1 MLAGL
6 LAHLSLAPAAL
17 APAGLDAA
25 RLTFHSEGL
34 ATLNAVLAL
43 VMFGIALDLRLAD
56 FRKLLVAPRPAVVGL
71 LAQVVL
77 LPALSFALALL
88 LRPPPSVA
96 LGMLLVA
103 ACPGGPMSN
112 FMTHL
117 ARGNTELSVAL
128 TTATTAAALLTTPL
142 NLAFWAG
149 LHPDAAPLLRSV
161 ALDPA
166 DMLRT
171 IGVVIAGP
179 LALGMVIAWRW
190 PAIAARLR
198 GPLRALSLLVF
209 VAMLILAI
217 RSNFAPFWAHVLTIL
232 GVVVLHNGL
241 AFAAGYGAARAAGL
255 APRDRRAITIEVGI
269 QNAGLALLITVDF
282 FSGLGGMALVAA
294 CWGVWHLIAGFAL
307 VGFWRLRDRR
317 RAA

>member
-1 MLAGL
+1 MLTGL
-6 LAHLSLAPAAL
+6 LANLSRAPD
-17 APAGLDAA
+17 GLDAA

-34 ATLNAVLAL
+34 ATLNVILAL

-56 FRKLLVAPRPAVVGL
+56 FRKLLVAPRPAVVGVI
-71 LAQVVL
+71 AQVIL
-77 LPALSFALALL
+77 LPALTFALALL

-103 ACPGGPMSN
+103 ACPGGSMSN

-128 TTATTAAALLTTPL
+128 TAATTAAALLTTPL

-161 ALDPA
+161 ALDPG

-171 IGVVIAGP
+171 IGLVIAGP
-179 LALGMVIAWRW
+179 LALGMTIAGHL
-190 PAIAARLR
+190 PNLAARLR
-198 GPLRALSLLVF
+198 GPLRALSLAVFAGMLV
-209 VAMLILAI
+209 LAI
-217 RSNFAPFWAHVLTIL
+217 RSNFAPFQAHALTIF
-232 GVVVLHNGL
+232 GTVLVHNGL
-241 AFAAGYGAARAAGL
+241 AFAAGYAAARAAGL

-269 QNAGLALLITVDF
+269 QNAGLALLITLDF
-282 FSGLGGMALVAA
+282 FSGLGGMALIAA
-294 CWGVWHLIAGFAL
+294 CWGVWHLVAGFAL
-307 VGFWRLRDRR
+307 VGFWRLRDRKL
-317 RAA
+317 AV